1 MKLRLCKCRYCKV
14 NRKDKCSQSAIKRAK
29 RRNRQQC
36 RLKLL
41 QGKWELIDNVTP
53 GVYTD

>member
-14 NRKDKCSQSAIKRAK
+14 NRKAKWSQASIKRAK

-36 RLKLL
+36 RIKLI
-41 QGKWELIDNVTP
+41 QGNWELIDNVTP

>member
-1 MKLRLCKCRYCKV
+1 MKLRLCNCRHCKSG
-14 NRKDKCSQSAIKRAK
+14 RHSRWSQASIKRAK

-36 RLKLL
+36 RIKLI
-41 QGKWELIDNVTP
+41 QGNWEIIDNVTP